1 MKQKIFDA
9 TNGGLD
15 IILYYYPQARE
26 VVEGRAKHFKM
37 RAAER
42 TASTTVKKFGQ
53 LWYVTDFGDDQT
65 ARNAI
70 DLTMREENINFSQAL
85 YLLADR
91 FNVDCGFKPEVNKP
105 DITTRTPHE
114 DETEGSITWDA
125 KKEPEESDLQALG
138 TYVKAETLQRGLLE
152 AATRKPD
159 LIILDLGLPD
169 GDGIEFI
176 RDLRQWS
183 AVPVIV
189 LSARSEES
197 DKIAALDAGA
207 DDYLSKPFGIGE
219 LQARLRVALRRH
231 SATTAPDPLVKF
243 SDVTVDLAAR
253 VIHRGEEEVHLTPIE
268 FRLLAVLLN
277 NAGKVLTQRQLLNQV
292 WGPNA
297 VEHSHYLR
305 IYMGHLRQKLEQDPA
320 RPRHFITETGI
331 GYRFML

>member
-1 MKQKIFDA
+1 M
-9 TNGGLD
+9 TNVLIVED
-15 IILYYYPQARE
+15 EQAIR
-26 VVEGRAKHFKM
+26 RFL
-37 RAAER
+37 R
-42 TASTTVKKFGQ
+42 TA
-53 LWYVTDFGDDQT
+53 L
-65 ARNAI
+65 
-70 DLTMREENINFSQAL
+70 E
-85 YLLADR
+85 ADGLR
-91 FNVDCGFKPEVNKP
+91 VYE
-105 DITTRTPHE
+105 
-114 DETEGSITWDA
+114 
-125 KKEPEESDLQALG
+125 
-138 TYVKAETLQRGLLE
+138 AETLQRGLLE

-169 GDGIEFI
+169 GDGIDFI

-183 AVPVIV
+183 HIPIIV

-231 SATTAPDPLVKF
+231 ASGASPEPVVHFSNVK
-243 SDVTVDLAAR
+243 VDIAAR
-253 VIHRGEEEVHLTPIE
+253 LVHRGDEEIHLTPIE

-305 IYMGHLRQKLEQDPA
+305 IYMGHLRQKLELDPA
-320 RPRHFITETGI
+320 RPRHFLTETGI
-331 GYRFML
+331 GYRFMP